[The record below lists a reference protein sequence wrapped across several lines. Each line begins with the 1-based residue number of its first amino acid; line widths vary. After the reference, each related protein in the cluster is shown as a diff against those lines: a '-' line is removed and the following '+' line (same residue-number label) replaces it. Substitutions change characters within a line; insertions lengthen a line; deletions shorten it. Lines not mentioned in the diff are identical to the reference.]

1 MVPFAWFISISYNKL
16 SKRQCECECESHQII
31 LFDMVVY
38 YSVGPCKQSIRS
50 MKFTSQMHSFS
61 SIFCTFQ
68 FRTLPSRKR
77 TDECYQLNINCHCYC
92 VDFYLFIFICVPIAR
107 TTQFT
112 IYQAHTILLLFMWK
126 FKWIKIPNW
135 FQQRKKKLLQ
145 FIGIRFV

>member
-1 MVPFAWFISISYNKL
+1 
-16 SKRQCECECESHQII
+16 
-31 LFDMVVY
+31 MVVY

-112 IYQAHTILLLFMWK
+112 IYQAHNSIVIYVKIQMNQNTQLISTTEEKIITIYRNSFCVNK
-126 FKWIKIPNW
+126 IKRMYERITCCRMLW
-135 FQQRKKKLLQ
+135 RDMYTVQLHTRK
-145 FIGIRFV
+145 RRV